1 MFGYLS
7 DGQKVMKYTLI
18 NNNSFQVDLLS
29 YGATLQAIRTYDKFN
44 KMVNVILGF
53 DTIQEY
59 SDQKLNP
66 YFGGIIG
73 RVANRISN
81 GEFTLNGK
89 TYRLDKNN
97 GNNTLHGGK
106 SGFNW
111 VFFFDFIIFNLF
123 YLH

>member
-1 MFGYLS
+1 MKRYYKTLCIISRDLS
-7 DGQKVMKYTLI
+7 KQEV
-18 NNNSFQVDLLS
+18 
-29 YGATLQAIRTYDKFN
+29 AQA
-44 KMVNVILGF
+44 
-53 DTIQEY
+53 IQEY

-123 YLH
+123 YLT